1 MGATVGASIAFGA
14 NFNATAA
21 VGVSTGV
28 YIAFI
33 LIQTA
38 AIVIAA
44 VFVVHPSKVIRDDG
58 TNIALF
64 PKKSLTAE
72 LKGMAVAAID
82 PRYLILAVPMFCCE
96 MALGLLSS
104 VNSRAFNLRT
114 RALNNLMFNAI
125 QMFVPPLLTK
135 VLDSRR
141 ITSRRHRGFLG
152 IAITGSIACG
162 GAAGLVGWIQQNG
175 FDDSAEPRV
184 WDWTDHSI
192 WVPMLIIY
200 WCFGTTYAGYQMV
213 TEYTLGSTTN
223 DPDQLS
229 KVAGLFKF
237 YSSMGMFLSFIM
249 GGQGVVFWGQTS
261 LQLILYFLGSIAIVY
276 ILHFKILETN
286 YFHEENVI
294 VPHDI
299 EEKLRQEG
307 KVDEEVLR
315 REAEKER
322 LAKEAL
328 AAKKRGNATVM
339 EEGIS
344 TTEPK

>member
-1 MGATVGASIAFGA
+1 VGASIAFGA

-33 LIQTA
+33 LIQGA
-38 AIVIAA
+38 AIFIAA
-44 VFVVHPSKVIRDDG
+44 FLIVHPSKVIRDDG
-58 TNIALF
+58 SHIAIF
-64 PKKSLTAE
+64 EKKSFRAE
-72 LKGMAVAAID
+72 IKGMAIAAID
-82 PRYLILAVPMFCCE
+82 PRYLILAIPMFACE

-114 RALNNLMFNAI
+114 RALNNLMFNVI
-125 QMFVPPLLTK
+125 QMFIPPLLTR

-141 ITSRRHRGFLG
+141 IASRRHRGFLG
-152 IAITGSIACG
+152 IAITGTIACG

-175 FDDSAEPRV
+175 LDDSREPRA

-192 WVPMLIIY
+192 WVPMLFIY

-237 YSSMGMFLSFIM
+237 YSSLGMFLSFIM
-249 GGQGVVFWGQTS
+249 GGQQVVFWGQTS
-261 LQLILYFLGSIAIVY
+261 LQLILYFLGSLCIVY
-276 ILHFKILETN
+276 ILWRKILETN
-286 YFHEENVI
+286 YFTEKNVI
-294 VPHDI
+294 VPHDV
-299 EEKLRQEG
+299 EEKMRVDG
-307 KVDEEVLR
+307 KVDEEMLR
-315 REAEKER
+315 QEAEKER
-322 LAKEAL
+322 LAKEE
-328 AAKKRGNATVM
+328 AAKGREATTTV
-339 EEGIS
+339 EEGVA
-344 TTEPK
+344 EQK